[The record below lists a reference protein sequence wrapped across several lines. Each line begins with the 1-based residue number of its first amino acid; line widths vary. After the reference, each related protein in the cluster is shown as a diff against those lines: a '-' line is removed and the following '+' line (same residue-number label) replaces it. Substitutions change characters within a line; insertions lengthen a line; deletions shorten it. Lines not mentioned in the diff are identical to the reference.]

1 MAASAVMA
9 RGSKVEKAGWG
20 GLNPN
25 PPGPQPWL
33 FPHPLCQLTAQKIEA
48 GASETEI
55 FRDKVLVGKWE
66 KGVLIAS
73 LKNVNGS
80 RIVQTSLG
88 KTQRTLSG
96 PSAHL
101 QRRS

>member
-9 RGSKVEKAGWG
+9 GGSKVEKAGAG
-20 GLNPN
+20 GLE
-25 PPGPQPWL
+25 PQPPWATAL
-33 FPHPLCQLTAQKIEA
+33 AVPPPLCQLTAQKTEA
-48 GASETEI
+48 GASETQV

-80 RIVQTSLG
+80 RVVQTSLG
-88 KTQRTLSG
+88 GTQRTLLG